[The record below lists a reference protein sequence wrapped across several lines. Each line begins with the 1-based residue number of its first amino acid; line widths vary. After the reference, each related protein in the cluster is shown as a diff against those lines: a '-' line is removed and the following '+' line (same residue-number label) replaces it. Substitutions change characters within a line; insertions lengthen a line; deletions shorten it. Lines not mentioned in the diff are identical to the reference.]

1 MWYVQHDGVTIK
13 SVSNVRMHDD
23 DYEVMVESPNWLEYE
38 IVDGLLIHND
48 LSTAKLEADR
58 KETRLRS
65 VLNIK
70 VTINNKV
77 FDGDE
82 KSQDRMLRAINIAA
96 ITGQTTTR
104 WKLAD
109 NSKVE
114 ITLEELKEELSL
126 AGQEMS
132 RIWLS

>member
-48 LSTAKLEADR
+48 LSIAKLEADR

-65 VLNIK
+65 VPNIK

-114 ITLEELKEELSL
+114 ITLEELKEALSL